1 MKMNKMRK
9 VINTK
14 PFIVAVALI
23 ATLAP
28 IIFYAFR
35 IGHAFTNALIF
46 NGFSEAL
53 LAVMVAN
60 AIFMLIYAYR
70 KVRGISAKNSIVY
83 YISAI
88 ASIIFLLVNLVFA
101 IIFPDDIK
109 VMGGFLI
116 ELLPWLWIA
125 FGLLF
130 LLFVFPYLA
139 PRMQKI
145 VSVVLIVV
153 IIVIFAI
160 PAFISLCP
168 FAFASEPLVL
178 DNGEEYI
185 IIWATNDSSTGYVE
199 YSYEGENYKIYQ
211 ENGGRLVTER
221 IHNIKVPYEHLNNNT
236 YSVHSARVLTEL
248 SYGGKLGK
256 SISSRKYH
264 FRGDLPQ
271 KANIWALTDWHCE
284 LRAVARATSYL
295 DRPDLVLMLGDYAD
309 GYNRLNDIIKYIIA
323 GGAQVTNSEV
333 AVIFAM
339 GNHDTRGKVTSSL
352 GNILGMEQFYYQVDK
367 GDFSFLVTDSGEDKP
382 DDHPEY
388 GGVVAFDQFTSRQL
402 QWISGLE
409 PMDNKYIIG
418 ISHDEEFNYQ
428 DQLSEQ
434 YYAEAKRL
442 GIKLMLSGHVHRSEF
457 LEDKHPIPVL
467 VVGGKNGVKLKGTL
481 SYTATQLTIN
491 DNIAKIKAVSDKGKI
506 QLEKDFYF

>member
-1 MKMNKMRK
+1 MKKTVNS
-9 VINTK
+9 K
-14 PFIVAVALI
+14 PIIVAVALI

-35 IGHAFTNALIF
+35 IGHVFANALIF
-46 NGFSEAL
+46 NGFSETL

-88 ASIIFLLVNLVFA
+88 ASIIFLLINLVFA
-101 IIFPDDIK
+101 IISPDDIK

-153 IIVIFAI
+153 VIAIFAI

-271 KANIWALTDWHCE
+271 KANIWALADWHCE

-323 GGAQVTNSEV
+323 GGAQVTKSECPAILV
-333 AVIFAM
+333 M
-339 GNHDTRGKVTSSL
+339 GNHDTRGKVTAQL
-352 GNILGMEQFYYQVDK
+352 GNMLGLEKFYYQVNK
-367 GDFSFLVTDSGEDKP
+367 GEFSFLVTDSGEDKP
-382 DDHPEY
+382 DNHPEY
-388 GGVVAFDQFTSRQL
+388 GGVVAFDQFAAGQL
-402 QWISGLE
+402 KWVQQLE
-409 PMDNKYIIG
+409 AADNRYVIAL
-418 ISHDEEFNYQ
+418 SHDEKFNYQ
-428 DQLSEQ
+428 DALSEQ
-434 YYAEAKRL
+434 YYTEMERL
-442 GIKLMLSGHVHRSEF
+442 RIKLILSGHVHRSEF
-457 LEDKHPIPVL
+457 LEDTYPIPVL
-467 VVGGKNGVKLKGTL
+467 IAGGKNGIKLAGTL
-481 SYTATQLTIN
+481 SYTATQLTIY
-491 DNIAKIKAVSDKGKI
+491 DDIARIKAVSDKGKVR
-506 QLEKDFYF
+506 LEKEFYFNTQ